1 MIQSEWVGKLSM
13 SNGLPKEMA
22 NSGNSL
28 RTEKYLSQHYSELSV
43 HGDNKKQTTLFVG
56 FIIVLNFHIFHK

>member
-1 MIQSEWVGKLSM
+1 M

-28 RTEKYLSQHYSELSV
+28 PTEEKHLSQHYSELSV
-43 HGDNKKQTTLFVG
+43 HGDNKKQTTLLADFV
-56 FIIVLNFHIFHK
+56 IVLNVHIFHK

>member
-1 MIQSEWVGKLSM
+1 M

-28 RTEKYLSQHYSELSV
+28 PTQKYLSQHYSELSV
-43 HGDNKKQTTLFVG
+43 HGDNKKQMTLLVG

>member
-1 MIQSEWVGKLSM
+1 M

-28 RTEKYLSQHYSELSV
+28 PTQKYLSHYSELSV
-43 HGDNKKQTTLFVG
+43 HGDNKKQMTLLVG